1 MAKRF
6 GRGTQPGRRFIAER
20 GMYAVDDQR
29 LDRLTGLGE
38 ALREEARVLHGVA
51 SGRADEHERGIGVGK
66 EVVDDLGAHPKA
78 FFHPLE
84 GPEERDDVLDHLV
97 AADAKW
103 VRDQVRAAFMG
114 RGQNVV
120 EVTRGQ
126 DVRDTFAEVDA
137 DLVVLDMQIGNMGGV
152 AVAID
157 LRLEES
163 GGRLDRANILL
174 LLDREADE
182 FIARRADVDL
192 MLVKPVDAGV
202 LRRAAKQ
209 LLPAAS

>member
-1 MAKRF
+1 M
-6 GRGTQPGRRFIAER
+6 TTI
-20 GMYAVDDQR
+20 
-29 LDRLTGLGE
+29 
-38 ALREEARVLHGVA
+38 
-51 SGRADEHERGIGVGK
+51 
-66 EVVDDLGAHPKA
+66 
-78 FFHPLE
+78 
-84 GPEERDDVLDHLV
+84 LV

-103 VRDQVRAAFMG
+103 VRDQVRAAFTG
-114 RGQNVV
+114 RGQ
-120 EVTRGQ
+120 ERGRG
-126 DVRDTFAEVDA
+126 DPRPGRARPRSASVDP

-209 LLPAAS
+209 MLPAAS

>member
-1 MAKRF
+1 M
-6 GRGTQPGRRFIAER
+6 TTI
-20 GMYAVDDQR
+20 
-29 LDRLTGLGE
+29 
-38 ALREEARVLHGVA
+38 
-51 SGRADEHERGIGVGK
+51 
-66 EVVDDLGAHPKA
+66 
-78 FFHPLE
+78 
-84 GPEERDDVLDHLV
+84 LV
-97 AADAKW
+97 AAEAKW
-103 VRDQVRAAFMG
+103 VRDQVRSAFVSP
-114 RGQNVV
+114 GQEVV

-126 DVRDTFAEVDA
+126 DVRAKVGELEP
-137 DLVVLDMQIGNMGGV
+137 DLVVLDLQIGNMGGV

-182 FIARRADVDL
+182 FIGRRADVDL